1 MVFAFPTPSSA
12 PPLIQ
17 LTATTFGDPSNI
29 FSLSQGLVAEAES
42 YIAAIEA
49 SASQLVAPVINP
61 SFPVVTAPPT
71 PATVG
76 PPSLQ
81 TVTWNVPAEPAAFTG
96 SANVAGLIIGQFTGT
111 PPTLNFGTAPAQFTG
126 AAPTSPSVNTN
137 FTYPT
142 VALTLPSVPSLLSL
156 DTVTFPNIVIPGF
169 NVTVPAMTAVAPGAF
184 NYIEGALFTSAL
196 LTTLQTDLQNAIATG
211 TGLSLPNAAQQALI
225 DAAYEREYRTVAN
238 ALAELERME
247 TLGYAFPPG
256 VYIDARLKQQTELN
270 NTMAG
275 ISREIMATQY
285 KTQLDNLVAARQNAT
300 ALESKLIDYVNQVA
314 QRTFEAA
321 KYATEAAI
329 AIYNAN
335 VEAYKAA
342 LQAFETQAQVYDTQ
356 IKGLLAQV
364 EVTKAQIAFE
374 QTKADI
380 NTSIVQQYKAEVEA
394 AEAVLEIYKTQV
406 LIIQTEA
413 QVEKLKVDIYGAQ
426 IQAYVGSINAYTA
439 EVEGYKA
446 QAQTQGIIEDAYK
459 TSVEAYTAEVNASV
473 AQITAQVD
481 IFKAQIA
488 AYTAQLQGYDSA
500 IKGMVGQAQAASEYN
515 TAQAEVFK
523 AEVSAITSYNGTL
536 TAQWQAVLNEQEQ
549 ITQIAVSAA
558 KANGDLYIAA
568 RGLSLDA
575 SKVGAQV
582 IAQLGAAAL
591 GAISWHTSSQTSLS
605 ESQSQNWS
613 SALSQSQSNSFSLST
628 SDSTSTSNS
637 TSTSTVNNNTNST
650 IDEEILSN

>member
-1 MVFAFPTPSSA
+1 MTFNIPLAPSQATPG
-12 PPLIQ
+12 
-17 LTATTFGDPSNI
+17 TWGDPTNMFAVSHELI
-29 FSLSQGLVAEAES
+29 AEAEN
-42 YIAAIEA
+42 YINAIEA

-71 PATVG
+71 PGTVG

-81 TVTWNVPAEPAAFTG
+81 TVTWNVPAAPAAFSG
-96 SANVAGLIIGQFTGT
+96 SVALSGLLVGPFAGIA
-111 PPTLNFGTAPAQFTG
+111 PTLNFGSPPAAFSGTAPV
-126 AAPTSPSVNTN
+126 APAITTSY
-137 FTYPT
+137 TYPT
-142 VALTLPSVPSLLSL
+142 VALTLPTAPSLLSL
-156 DTVTFPNIVIPGF
+156 DTVTFPDIVIPGF
-169 NVTVPAMTAVAPGAF
+169 AISVPAMTAVAPGAF
-184 NYIEGALFTSAL
+184 NYTEGALFTSAL
-196 LTTLQTDLQNAIATG
+196 LTALQTDLQNAIATG

-225 DAAYEREYRTVAN
+225 DAAYEREYRTLAN
-238 ALAELERME
+238 AIADLERME

-275 ISREIMATQY
+275 LSREIMATQY

-342 LQAFETQAQVYDTQ
+342 LDAYRTQAQVYDTQ

-364 EVTKAQIAFE
+364 EVTKARIE
-374 QTKADI
+374 YEKTKADI

-413 QVEKLKVDIYGAQ
+413 QVQKLLVDTYGAQ

-439 EVEGYKA
+439 QVEGYKA
-446 QAQTQGIIEDAYK
+446 QAQTQGIIEGAYK

-500 IKGMVGQAQAASEYN
+500 IRGMVGQAQAASEYN

-523 AEVSAITSYNGTL
+523 AEVAAITSYNGTL

-582 IAQLGAAAL
+582 TAQLGAAAL
-591 GAISWHTSSQTSLS
+591 GAISWHTSAQTS
-605 ESQSQNWS
+605 ESQSWS
-613 SALSQSQSNSFSLST
+613 YASSQSESQSIGTSVST
-628 SDSTSTSNS
+628 STTTNTNTSTSTSDINES
-637 TSTSTVNNNTNST
+637 IQSV
-650 IDEEILSN
+650 